1 MVEFDAKKQL
11 AISNLAL
18 LMIEIVLLSEY
29 SYMNEHPH
37 RNESLTYVRFA
48 ISGQVFMMLAFMGL
62 IATYFFTHRYMKIGI
77 LGSLWLGF
85 VLVFIGMIVGVK
97 YYQDGYDTIASTWW
111 IEVGLTILG
120 FLNLIKAF
128 SNEPQSSED
137 YQRQV

>member
-1 MVEFDAKKQL
+1 MVELDAKKQL

-62 IATYFFTHRYMKIGI
+62 IATYFFPHRYVKFGI
-77 LGSLWLGF
+77 LGSLCLGF
-85 VLVFIGMIVGVK
+85 VLVFIGMIVGAK
-97 YYQDGYDTIASTWW
+97 YYKDGYDTIASTWW
-111 IEVGLTILG
+111 IEVGLIILG
-120 FLNLIKAF
+120 LLNYIQAF
-128 SNEPQSSED
+128 SNEPKANEE

>member
-1 MVEFDAKKQL
+1 MVELDAKKQL

-18 LMIEIVLLSEY
+18 LMIEIVLLTEY

-37 RNESLTYVRFA
+37 RNQNLTYVRFA

-62 IATYFFTHRYMKIGI
+62 VATYFFPHKYIKLGI
-77 LGSLWLGF
+77 FGSLWLGF
-85 VLVFIGMIVGVK
+85 ILVFIGMIVGAK
-97 YYQDGYDTIASTWW
+97 YYKDGYDTIASTWW

-120 FLNLIKAF
+120 FLNFIKAF
-128 SNEPQSSED
+128 SNEPQPNEE